1 MKIFLTGTSG
11 FVGSHLLESL
21 NAADHQILCH
31 FRTPRANYPKL
42 HSNTEVWS
50 GDLNDIQG
58 LSKRLEGFDVVIH
71 CAAEMKLWNSEK
83 TLYETNVLMTKNLL
97 ESAKQAGVQQ
107 FIYMSD
113 ASIAKNPLSQNL
125 DVSESRSL
133 PSLQDFPYSYSK
145 LQAEKLVLEAGDEM
159 LRTIS
164 LRPASVWGRGDLIDR
179 RLGEAADRNQFG
191 WFDGGEYPF
200 STCYIQNLCEAVKKA
215 LLSTS
220 NQESFFISDGEPSQF
235 RQWMSMRLKA
245 GHYKVPTLSIP
256 RSFAWPLARF
266 TENGWK
272 YLPLRGEPPLIREM
286 VHLMAH
292 PFSVSIQKARDQL
305 AYEPIYSM
313 EVGMLEMKKT
323 TN

>member
-1 MKIFLTGTSG
+1 MKIFLTGASG

-21 NAADHQILCH
+21 NTAEHQILGH
-31 FRTPRANYPKL
+31 FRASRANDPKP
-42 HSNTEVWS
+42 HSNIEVWS
-50 GDLNDIQG
+50 GDLNDIKV

-71 CAAEMKLWNSEK
+71 CAAEMKLWDSEK
-83 TLYETNVLMTKNLL
+83 TLYETNVLMTKNVLDA
-97 ESAKQAGVQQ
+97 AKLAGVKQ
-107 FIYMSD
+107 FIHMSD

-145 LQAEKLVLEAGDEM
+145 LQAEQLVLEAGDEM

-164 LRPASVWGRGDLIDR
+164 LRPASIWGRGDLIDR
-179 RLGEAADRNQFG
+179 RLGEAADQNKFG
-191 WFDGGEYPF
+191 WFDGGDYPF

-215 LLSTS
+215 LLSSS
-220 NQESFFISDGEPSQF
+220 NQESFFISDGEPIQF

-245 GHYKVPTLSIP
+245 GHYKVPSLSIP

-305 AYEPIYSM
+305 AYEPICSM
-313 EVGMLEMKKT
+313 ELGMLEIQKT
-323 TN
+323 AG

>member
-1 MKIFLTGTSG
+1 MKIFLTGASG

-21 NAADHQILCH
+21 NAAEHQILCH
-31 FRTPRANYPKL
+31 FRDPRTNDPKL
-42 HSNTEVWS
+42 HSNIEFWS
-50 GDLNDIQG
+50 GDLNDIKG

-97 ESAKQAGVQQ
+97 ESAKQAGLQQ

-113 ASIAKNPLSQNL
+113 ASIAKNPLSHNL

-133 PSLQDFPYSYSK
+133 PSLQDFPYSNSK

-159 LRTIS
+159 FRTIS
-164 LRPASVWGRGDLIDR
+164 LRPASIWGRGDLIDR

-191 WFDGGEYPF
+191 WFDEGDYPF

-215 LLSTS
+215 LLSAS
-220 NQESFFISDGEPSQF
+220 NQESFFISDGEPIQF

>member
-1 MKIFLTGTSG
+1 MKIFLTGASG

-31 FRTPRANYPKL
+31 FRDPRANDPKL
-42 HSNTEVWS
+42 HSNIEFWS
-50 GDLNDIQG
+50 GDLNDIKG

-133 PSLQDFPYSYSK
+133 PSLQDFPYSNSK

-159 LRTIS
+159 FRTIS
-164 LRPASVWGRGDLIDR
+164 LRPASIWGRGDLIDR

-191 WFDGGEYPF
+191 WFDGGDYPF

-215 LLSTS
+215 LLSAS
-220 NQESFFISDGEPSQF
+220 NQESFFISDGEPIQF
-235 RQWMSMRLKA
+235 RQWMSMRLKV